1 MKQERIEI
9 KNELLYL
16 FLILLITE
24 IFNDSVLSAKFS
36 TTVIIGVLGI
46 TLLLIWFTR
55 TFNLYSKKK
64 ISKYSNVLMK
74 ISLKQRLFSYF
85 ILPIIFYTSLLVFLF
100 FNRNDLL
107 GHFVIAM
114 CMLLLL
120 ILFLNIKSSMNKHYT
135 LHIATKAVFDFI
147 CITTLYLLLNAFLR
161 IGFSMT
167 EYMLLGFF
175 SSLVLYIFVL
185 KLHDRFGLVE
195 MLTALA
201 SSIFV
206 SVSMIPFWN
215 RNIFILPA
223 VGALTF
229 YLIISLW
236 NIRFSGRFKFTDYLA
251 PVLYVIFAMTL
262 ILTM

>member
-1 MKQERIEI
+1 MREEKIEI

-16 FLILLITE
+16 FLVLIVTE
-24 IFNDSVLSAKFS
+24 IFNDSILNAKFS
-36 TTVIIGVLGI
+36 TTVIIGILGI
-46 TLLLIWFTR
+46 VLLLIWFIR
-55 TFNLYSKKK
+55 TFDLYSKKK
-64 ISKYSNVLMK
+64 VSKYSNVLMK

-85 ILPIIFYTSLLVFLF
+85 ILPIIFYTSLLIFLF
-100 FNRNDLL
+100 FNRNILL
-107 GHFVIAM
+107 GHFVVAM

-161 IGFSMT
+161 IGFSLV
-167 EYMLLGFF
+167 EYLLLSFFF
-175 SSLVLYIFVL
+175 SFVLYIFVL
-185 KLHDRFGLVE
+185 KLHDRYGLIE
-195 MLTALA
+195 FISAFA

-236 NIRFSGRFKFTDYLA
+236 NIRFSGKFKFTDYLA
-251 PVLYVIFAMTL
+251 PILYVLFAMAL
-262 ILTM
+262 ILTI